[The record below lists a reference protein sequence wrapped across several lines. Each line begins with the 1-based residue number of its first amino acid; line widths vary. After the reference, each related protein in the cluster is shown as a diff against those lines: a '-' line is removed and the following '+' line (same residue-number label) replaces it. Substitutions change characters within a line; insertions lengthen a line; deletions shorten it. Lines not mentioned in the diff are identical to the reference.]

1 MLYIFSR
8 YARHDNVMVIV
19 CECTTNADKAY
30 HDLVAL
36 QTAHRDREFM
46 IAAKRPTVATF
57 QPM

>member
-8 YARHDNVMVIV
+8 YARNDNVMVIV
-19 CECTTNADKAY
+19 CECTTNEDNAH

-36 QTAHRDREFM
+36 QTAHHDREFT